1 MSFFTGGGPLTEH
14 VRTVYCQI
22 RKSVL
27 PDPDAIL
34 AVDGFAKEQIPNHTD
49 GAVLRLEKIQR
60 EAEEL
65 RRAFNR
71 KHFFECNMSIFNV
84 EDLEKAARQYEAAK
98 YCLQIN
104 PQDRLKRTELNDIY
118 VSLQRRIEKNRFGPF
133 LWLSVFVGKV
143 GAT

>member
-22 RKSVL
+22 RKSAL

-34 AVDGFAKEQIPNHTD
+34 AVDGFAKEQIPSDT
-49 GAVLRLEKIQR
+49 GVPVLRLDVIRR

-71 KHFFECNMSIFNV
+71 KHFLECNMSIFKV
-84 EDLEKAARQYEAAK
+84 EDLEKAGRQYEAAK

-104 PQDRLKRTELNDIY
+104 PQDCLKRTELNEIY
-118 VSLQRRIEKNRFGPF
+118 VSLQCRIEKNRFG
-133 LWLSVFVGKV
+133 WLSVFVGKV
-143 GAT
+143 GSN